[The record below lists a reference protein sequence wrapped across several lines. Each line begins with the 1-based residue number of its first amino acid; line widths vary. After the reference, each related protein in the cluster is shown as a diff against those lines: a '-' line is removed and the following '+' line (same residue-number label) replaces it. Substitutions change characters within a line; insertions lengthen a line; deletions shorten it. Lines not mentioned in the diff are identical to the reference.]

1 MLKTLFSILN
11 SKKIT
16 SDIDGI
22 KPGSIYIDMYSSN
35 ERDLN
40 YAYDKGAELIITS
53 KEVLNTSLPIIKV
66 ENASRTYLKL
76 LNTIYNNPLDK
87 AGFITIFGGN
97 RSNTIASILD
107 FIFKNKYYRKMHK
120 KGLYNTLASLAPMIN
135 NLNIEDFF
143 YYVLSRILQN
153 IDKIPL
159 PSDSSYQLIEPVI
172 SKNIECIIIED
183 CMYLNMSDISN
194 EESNKPIII
203 NNDKPYALTII
214 NGRSD
219 SLIITYGLNKKA
231 AVTATS
237 IDYGEKTAFNYCLQ
251 RTFYSKTGKKI
262 EPFEVPLT
270 IKGLGINRIYAALA
284 AISCALYYD
293 IDMKTIKESLL
304 DYNGLNRDF
313 LIKEYENFT
322 LIDNYCTSYLDFKE
336 VFEVLQYVD
345 YKKIYLLLSNAIIND
360 EKSELIITDFI
371 REVAISVNIKEIFII
386 TFVKNESEKKN
397 YKRFESLKNELNI
410 HISYFNELVNAIT
423 YFINDVKEKDVLLV
437 LGGRE
442 LIRPEIIIE
451 LLLKNK

>member
-153 IDKIPL
+153 IDKIPVHYRCNL
-159 PSDSSYQLIEPVI
+159 LILKTLSFHNMTPVT
-172 SKNIECIIIED
+172 C
-183 CMYLNMSDISN
+183 
-194 EESNKPIII
+194 
-203 NNDKPYALTII
+203 
-214 NGRSD
+214 G
-219 SLIITYGLNKKA
+219 ITYTHK
-231 AVTATS
+231 
-237 IDYGEKTAFNYCLQ
+237 
-251 RTFYSKTGKKI
+251 
-262 EPFEVPLT
+262 
-270 IKGLGINRIYAALA
+270 
-284 AISCALYYD
+284 
-293 IDMKTIKESLL
+293 
-304 DYNGLNRDF
+304 
-313 LIKEYENFT
+313 
-322 LIDNYCTSYLDFKE
+322 
-336 VFEVLQYVD
+336 
-345 YKKIYLLLSNAIIND
+345 
-360 EKSELIITDFI
+360 
-371 REVAISVNIKEIFII
+371 
-386 TFVKNESEKKN
+386 
-397 YKRFESLKNELNI
+397 
-410 HISYFNELVNAIT
+410 
-423 YFINDVKEKDVLLV
+423 
-437 LGGRE
+437 
-442 LIRPEIIIE
+442 
-451 LLLKNK
+451 